1 MGLRHTEVW
10 AAMSK
15 ISMNDMDTSFPVES
29 GPTAFLGRLLDIDR
43 ASELAEM
50 ISGIAHELNQPLA
63 AMATF
68 SQAGVRMLDRAEPLT
83 GRSLDVFREI
93 SQEALQAGARLQ
105 KLRRLFET
113 GPPQQRI
120 CSMAELL
127 AEVQPVLDSLASDVG
142 ARLRIEIADKLP
154 DIFVER
160 LKIQRVLLA
169 LVRNAADASS
179 ALRAERLIR
188 IEVLAE
194 RYCLETS
201 VSDGGDGMTTEI
213 QAQLFHPF
221 FTTKPSGHGL
231 GLSSSRA
238 IIESHGGSIGCNN
251 TAAGAR
257 FWFKLPIAPQ

>member
-1 MGLRHTEVW
+1 MNEIR
-10 AAMSK
+10 
-15 ISMNDMDTSFPVES
+15 MNDVITASS
-29 GPTAFLGRLLDIDR
+29 GPSNPMAFLGRLLEIDR

-68 SQAGVRMLDRAEPLT
+68 SQAGVRMLDRSDPLT

-105 KLRRLFET
+105 KLRRLFES
-113 GPPQQRI
+113 GPPRQEL

-127 AEVQPVLDSLASDVG
+127 AEVQPVLHGLASDIG
-142 ARLRIEIADKLP
+142 GRLRIEIANDLP
-154 DIFVER
+154 DVFVER

-169 LVRNAADASS
+169 LMRNAAEASCES
-179 ALRAERLIR
+179 GAGRLIR

-194 RYCLETS
+194 RYGLETS
-201 VSDGGDGMTTEI
+201 ITDCGAGVPAEI

-238 IIESHGGSIGCNN
+238 IVESNSGTIGFNN
-251 TAAGAR
+251 VPAGGAR
-257 FWFKLPIAPQ
+257 FWFKLPVAPQ